1 MIILNNIYRMGLVI
15 TLVVLCTMLPVT
27 ADTATDG
34 GDQGWY
40 VIHCNVQLAKVY
52 LDDKYVGETHG
63 VGQGGTLTV
72 PAYTTG
78 TPAKTLRVQKNGY
91 STYVNSIT
99 VVPEQGGSVDLY
111 ATLNQISGTSTTSVG
126 GDVGWYVVH
135 CNIDGATVMFDE
147 SNRGEISQGMVYVPV
162 YSTGTPYQ
170 KYTVKKDG
178 YTTFTE
184 TIAHVPGKGE
194 TIDLYATLNPVATTA
209 TTQAIIGGDTGW
221 YAVHCNVDGAT
232 VTFDNEAKGQITDG
246 LLKVRV
252 YVTGTPYK
260 TFTVYKAGYSPYT
273 GTIDTYPGKGETV
286 DLTATLDAQ
295 PELTTIPVSTT
306 KKSPVP
312 VWISGL
318 ALVIGIAVA
327 SVNSRK

>member
-1 MIILNNIYRMGLVI
+1 VIVLKNCYPVGLVI
-15 TLVVLCTMLPVT
+15 ILVVLCLALPVT

-52 LDDKYVGETHG
+52 LDDKYVGETQG

-78 TPAKTLRVQKNGY
+78 TPAKTIRVQKNGY
-91 STYVNSIT
+91 STFVDSIT
-99 VVPEQGGSVDLY
+99 AVPEQGGSVDLY

-147 SNRGEISQGMVYVPV
+147 SNRGEITQGLVYVPV
-162 YSTGTPYQ
+162 YSTATPYQ

-178 YTTFTE
+178 YTSFTE

-221 YAVHCNVDGAT
+221 YAVHSNVDGAT
-232 VTFDNEAKGQITDG
+232 VTFDNEAKGQIADG
-246 LLKVRV
+246 ILKVRV
-252 YVTGTPYK
+252 YVTSTPYK
-260 TFTVYKAGYSPYT
+260 TFTVYKAGYAPYT
-273 GTIDTYPGKGETV
+273 GTIDTVPGKGETV
-286 DLTATLDAQ
+286 DLTANLNAQ
-295 PELTTIPVSTT
+295 PETTIPVTT
-306 KKSPVP
+306 TPKSPLP

-318 ALVIGIAVA
+318 ALVICVAAVT
-327 SVNSRK
+327 VNSRK